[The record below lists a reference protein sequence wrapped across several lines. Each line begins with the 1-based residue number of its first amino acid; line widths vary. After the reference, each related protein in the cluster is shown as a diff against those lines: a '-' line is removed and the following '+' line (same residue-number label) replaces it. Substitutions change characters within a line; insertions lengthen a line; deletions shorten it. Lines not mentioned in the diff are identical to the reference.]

1 MSLNCERPNRG
12 RKPLV
17 SVEINGGRR
26 ALVFLLPRTPCL
38 SKVRSDGLIKRGV
51 SESVDEIFPC
61 AARFDSM
68 GFGLVSFERV
78 TVDSSIQVG
87 VSGPTV
93 WVKVEGKGSFLNSGN
108 LKEFSR
114 EMLDR
119 GYREF
124 VVDLADCAMMD
135 STFMGTMASV
145 ALRLKEIGHGHLHIV
160 HCGNRSQQLL
170 SGLGLDQIFDIHSD
184 GTGTPECEA
193 LEQASRSQTLDSR
206 KKEQAETMLE
216 AHEALC
222 EAAPENIFRF
232 KDVLD
237 FLRQD
242 LRHETSS
249 K

>member
-1 MSLNCERPNRG
+1 MRLFKRCIANQF
-12 RKPLV
+12 
-17 SVEINGGRR
+17 VE
-26 ALVFLLPRTPCL
+26 
-38 SKVRSDGLIKRGV
+38 D
-51 SESVDEIFPC
+51 FPT

-68 GFGLVSFERV
+68 AFGLVSFERV

-87 VSGPTV
+87 VRGPTV
-93 WVKVEGKGSFLNSGN
+93 WVKVEGRGSFLNSGN
-108 LKEFSR
+108 LKEFAR

-145 ALRLKEIGHGHLHIV
+145 ALRLKELGRGHLHIV

-170 SGLGLDQIFDIHSD
+170 SGLGLDQIFDIHND
-184 GTGTPECEA
+184 GASAPECEA
-193 LEQASRSQTLDSR
+193 LGEATKEQSPDSR
-206 KKEQAETMLE
+206 KMEQAETMLE

-242 LRHETSS
+242 LHHETSS

>member
-1 MSLNCERPNRG
+1 
-12 RKPLV
+12 
-17 SVEINGGRR
+17 
-26 ALVFLLPRTPCL
+26 
-38 SKVRSDGLIKRGV
+38 
-51 SESVDEIFPC
+51 
-61 AARFDSM
+61 
-68 GFGLVSFERV
+68 
-78 TVDSSIQVG
+78 VDSSIQVG

-93 WVKVEGKGSFLNSGN
+93 WVRVEGKGSFLNSGN
-108 LKEFSR
+108 LKEFAR

-145 ALRLKEIGHGHLHIV
+145 ALRLKELGHGHLHIV
-160 HCGNRSQQLL
+160 HCGNRSQELL
-170 SGLGLDQIFDIHSD
+170 SGLGLDQIFDIH
-184 GTGTPECEA
+184 GNGARAPEFEA
-193 LEQASRSQTLDSR
+193 LERTHQEQSPAAQ

-222 EAAPENIFRF
+222 EAAPKNLLRF

-242 LRHETSS
+242 LHHETSS

>member
-1 MSLNCERPNRG
+1 MRLFKRCVPNQ
-12 RKPLV
+12 LMTDV
-17 SVEINGGRR
+17 AMRR
-26 ALVFLLPRTPCL
+26 QVDSMPF
-38 SKVRSDGLIKRGV
+38 GLI
-51 SESVDEIFPC
+51 
-61 AARFDSM
+61 
-68 GFGLVSFERV
+68 SFERV

-87 VSGPTV
+87 VRGPTV

-108 LKEFSR
+108 LKEFAR

-145 ALRLKEIGHGHLHIV
+145 ALRLKELGRGHLHIV

-184 GTGTPECEA
+184 GTGAPACEA

-206 KKEQAETMLE
+206 KREQAETMLE

-242 LRHETSS
+242 LHHETSS